1 MKTQRL
7 QEHGG
12 ENKNNLPKPVV
23 GVTKRVKEKL
33 EEKLEFS
40 SQKEKK
46 RHSRTENNKLE
57 KSQCLGDSEKLEC
70 DVPQE
75 PRLESSDNNNS

>member
-1 MKTQRL
+1 MKAQRL

-23 GVTKRVKEKL
+23 GVTKRVK
-33 EEKLEFS
+33 EKLEFS

>member
-12 ENKNNLPKPVV
+12 ENKDNLPKPVV
-23 GVTKRVKEKL
+23 GVTKRVK
-33 EEKLEFS
+33 EKLEFS

-46 RHSRTENNKLE
+46 RHSRTENNISLKNP
-57 KSQCLGDSEKLEC
+57 SVWVIVRS
-70 DVPQE
+70 
-75 PRLESSDNNNS
+75 

>member
-1 MKTQRL
+1 MKTQGL

-33 EEKLEFS
+33 EFS

-46 RHSRTENNKLE
+46 RQARGEHEEGKI
-57 KSQCLGDSEKLEC
+57 KG
-70 DVPQE
+70 
-75 PRLESSDNNNS
+75 ESKDCRGRWKNSDFE